1 MEFKKLPK
9 DIAKKFQEAGKEENL
24 TRSPDVNNL
33 IRVAQAMKQGKVKP
47 DLLQEHLGIVYQL
60 HKNMAETVEF
70 LSKTQPRTDVANQ
83 RLPMIEEGLA
93 RFKGALDELNFYLND
108 GKLEHLDA
116 GIEELIE
123 ETNSLFE
130 SADILKK
137 DEEKIQI
144 FSDSPMI
151 SELIRIGKGV
161 AEGLYEPENLRK
173 RLDFCKTFHKSAREN
188 IQEVMEEAYD
198 TKEAEEEAPLIMEA
212 LDLMEDGFEE
222 IEMYFEDDDPEHILE
237 GTELVRQAAEE
248 LSSSYNILMSAVEE
262 ADKEAEKDTVP
273 KEKICFKCG
282 LKVQRDIKICPKCH
296 IPIPDIKPI
305 EEKPVEEP
313 TVRIDVGEAKDMVTP
328 MMTPNVKKIYDSAV
342 AFMQKRISE
351 EEFLSTLDWLDG
363 LLKQSEETL
372 KKEKLPDLTDER
384 ERQIMEQ
391 TKQIFEIG
399 IKESKEGTAE
409 MRLYLKDEDTT
420 HLQNGILQAIRG
432 GEKLYQVQ
440 MLAKRIQQQAKDMKE
455 KSGK

>member
-1 MEFKKLPK
+1 MEYKKLPK

-33 IRVAQAMKQGKVKP
+33 IRTAQALKQGKVKP
-47 DLLQEHLGIVYQL
+47 EVLQEQLGILYQL
-60 HKNMAETVEF
+60 HKNMSDTVEF
-70 LSKTQPRTDVANQ
+70 LSKTQPRTDVANK

-93 RFKGALDELNFYLND
+93 RFKESLDELNFYLED
-108 GKLEHLDA
+108 GNLQHLER

-130 SADILKK
+130 SADVLKK

-151 SELIRIGKGV
+151 SELIRIGRGV
-161 AEGLYEPENLRK
+161 ADGIYSQENLK
-173 RLDFCKTFHKSAREN
+173 QRLNFCKTFHQSAREN
-188 IQEVMEEAYD
+188 IQEVMDEAYD

-222 IEMYFEDDDPEHILE
+222 IEMYFEDNDAEHIFE

-248 LSSSYNILMSAVEE
+248 LSSSYNILVSAVEE

-282 LKVQRDIKICPKCH
+282 LKAQPDIKICPKCH

-305 EEKPVEEP
+305 EEKPAEEP

-351 EEFLSTLDWLDG
+351 EEFISTLDWLDG
-363 LLKQSEETL
+363 LLRQSEETL

-391 TKQIFEIG
+391 TRQIFEIG

-409 MRLYLKDEDTT
+409 MRLYLKDEDAT

>member
-1 MEFKKLPK
+1 MADKLK
-9 DIAKKFQEAGKEENL
+9 QAQTEENL

-33 IRVAQAMKQGKVKP
+33 IRVAQGLKEGKVKP
-47 DLLQEHLGIVYQL
+47 DVFGEELRYLYTL
-60 HKNMAETVEF
+60 HENMVTAFDF
-70 LSKTQPRTDVANQ
+70 LSRTQPASEVSRTL
-83 RLPMIEEGLA
+83 LPVVVEELQN
-93 RFKGALDELNFYLND
+93 FKEALDEINLYLEDNNM
-108 GKLEHLDA
+108 LHIEQ
-116 GIEELIE
+116 GIEQLIE
-123 ETNSLFE
+123 ATGLLLEAS
-130 SADILKK
+130 DRLKE
-137 DEEKIQI
+137 DEEKIETY
-144 FSDSPMI
+144 SESPML

-161 AEGLYEPENLRK
+161 ANGIYDAENLRK
-173 RLDFCKTFHKSAREN
+173 RVDFAKSFHKSAYEN
-188 IQEVMEEAYD
+188 MKQLMTESYD

-222 IEMYFEDDDPEHILE
+222 IEMYFEDNDAEHIFE

-248 LSSSYNILMSAVEE
+248 LSSSYNILVSAVEE

-282 LKVQRDIKICPKCH
+282 LKAQPDIKICPKCH

-305 EEKPVEEP
+305 EEKPAEEP

-351 EEFLSTLDWLDG
+351 EEFISTLDWLDG
-363 LLKQSEETL
+363 LLRQSEETL

-391 TKQIFEIG
+391 TRQIFEIG

-409 MRLYLKDEDTT
+409 MRLYLKDEDAT

>member
-1 MEFKKLPK
+1 MEYKKLPK

-33 IRVAQAMKQGKVKP
+33 IRIAHALKEGKVKP
-47 DLLQEHLGIVYQL
+47 EVLQEQLGILYRL
-60 HKNMAETVEF
+60 HKNMADTVEF
-70 LSKTQPRTDVANQ
+70 LSKTQPKTDVANE

-93 RFKGALDELNFYLND
+93 RFKESLDELNFYLED
-108 GKLEHLDA
+108 GSLYHIEK
-116 GIEELIE
+116 GIEKLIE

-130 SADILKK
+130 SADVLKK

-161 AEGLYEPENLRK
+161 AEGLYEPENLKK
-173 RLDFCKTFHKSAREN
+173 RLAFCKTFHQSAYEN
-188 IQEVMEEAYD
+188 IKEVMNDAYD

-222 IEMYFEDDDPEHILE
+222 IEMYFEDNDPEHIFE

-248 LSSSYNILMSAVEE
+248 LSSSYNILVSAVEE
-262 ADKEAEKDTVP
+262 ADKEAEQDTVP

-282 LKVQRDIKICPKCH
+282 LKAQPDIKICPKCH

-305 EEKPVEEP
+305 EEHPVEEP
-313 TVRIDVGEAKDMVTP
+313 DVRIDVGEAKDMVTP

-342 AFMQKRISE
+342 AFMQKKISE

-363 LLKQSEETL
+363 LLRQSEETL

-391 TKQIFEIG
+391 TKQIFEMG

-409 MRLYLKDEDTT
+409 MRLYLKDENPT